1 MKKYNLFLSCL
12 LIVLSLLSC
21 VETESEPKVKVIAHR
36 GYWNTEGSAQNS
48 IRAIELADEIKAYGS
63 EFDVHLTSDNVL
75 VVFHDRKIDSI
86 DIQQT
91 PYADLKNITIANGE
105 KIPTL
110 DQLLERAKSLKH
122 TKLIFELKSHSTP
135 ERDREAAKYSVDMIS
150 EKGLTKQTEYI
161 AFSLEAAKELHRL
174 SPETPVYY
182 LNGDLSP
189 KELKDL
195 GLAGLD
201 YHYGVMRKNPNWFKE
216 AKDLGLK
223 INIWTVNKPEIMKE
237 MIDAGADFITTDEPE
252 LLQQVIREHCK

>member
-1 MKKYNLFLSCL
+1 MKKFKLFLSCCL
-12 LIVLSLLSC
+12 AVSTLLSC
-21 VETESEPKVKVIAHR
+21 TSEPKVKVIAHR
-36 GYWNTEGSAQNS
+36 GYWKTEGSAQNS
-48 IRAIELADEIKAYGS
+48 IKAIELADEIKAYGS
-63 EFDVHLTSDNVL
+63 EFDVHLTSDNIL
-75 VVFHDRKIDSI
+75 IIFHDRNIDSI

-91 PYADLKNITIANGE
+91 TYEDLKNITIANGE

-110 DQLLERAKSLKH
+110 DQYLECAKTLKN

-135 ERDREAAKYSVDMIS
+135 ERDREAAKYSVDMIN

-161 AFSLEAAKELHRL
+161 TLSVEAAKELHRL
-174 SPETPVYY
+174 YPETPVYY

-189 KELKDL
+189 KELKEL
-195 GLAGLD
+195 GLTGLD
-201 YHYGVMRKNPNWFKE
+201 YHYGVMRKNPHWFKE

-223 INIWTVNKPEIMKE
+223 INIWTVNDSDMMKE

>member
-21 VETESEPKVKVIAHR
+21 VETESEPKVKIIAHR

-135 ERDREAAKYSVDMIS
+135 ERDREAAKYSVDMIN

-201 YHYGVMRKNPNWFKE
+201 YHYGVMRKKPNWFKE

>member
-1 MKKYNLFLSCL
+1 
-12 LIVLSLLSC
+12 
-21 VETESEPKVKVIAHR
+21 VIAHR
-36 GYWNTEGSAQNS
+36 GYWKTEGSAQNS
-48 IRAIELADEIKAYGS
+48 IKAIELADEIKAYGS
-63 EFDVHLTSDNVL
+63 EFDVHLTSDNIL
-75 VVFHDRKIDSI
+75 IIFHDRNIDSI

-91 PYADLKNITIANGE
+91 PYDDLKNITIANGE

-110 DQLLERAKSLKH
+110 DQYLECAKTLKN

-135 ERDREAAKYSVDMIS
+135 ERDREAAKYSVDMIN

-161 AFSLEAAKELHRL
+161 TFSLEAAKELHRL

-189 KELKDL
+189 KELKEL
-195 GLAGLD
+195 GLTGLD
-201 YHYGVMRKNPNWFKE
+201 YHYGVMRKNPHWFKE

-223 INIWTVNKPEIMKE
+223 INIWTVNDSDMMKE

-252 LLQQVIREHCK
+252 LLQQVICEHCK

>member
-21 VETESEPKVKVIAHR
+21 VETESEPKVKIIAHR

-135 ERDREAAKYSVDMIS
+135 ERDREAAKYSVDMIN

>member
-135 ERDREAAKYSVDMIS
+135 ERDREAAKYSVDMIN

-195 GLAGLD
+195 CLAGLD

>member
-135 ERDREAAKYSVDMIS
+135 ERDREAAKYSVDMIN

-174 SPETPVYY
+174 SPKTPVYY

>member
-135 ERDREAAKYSVDMIS
+135 ERDREAAKYSVDMIN